1 MQGNDPSTDLR
12 GVGFLG
18 LVQPLYL
25 VSASAKTLQ
34 LAKDIYHL
42 SQNETQEFPLMVLSI
57 NVTRIA
63 VCALRDSLLAR
74 YVPTFFFQRMYYTQP
89 LFLNNSHWKLFES
102 AAAAVFLTQCY

>member
-25 VSASAKTLQ
+25 VSSSAKTLQ

-74 YVPTFFFQRMYYTQP
+74 YVPTFLKNVLYTALVLSAGSP
-89 LFLNNSHWKLFES
+89 RRENSGILAFSFPGH
-102 AAAAVFLTQCY
+102 